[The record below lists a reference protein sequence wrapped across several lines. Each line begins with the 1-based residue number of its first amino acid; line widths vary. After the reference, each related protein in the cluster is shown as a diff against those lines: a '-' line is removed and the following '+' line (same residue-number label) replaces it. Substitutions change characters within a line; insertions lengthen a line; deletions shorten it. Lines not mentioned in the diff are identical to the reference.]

1 MTTVSVLYLAIVPFF
16 SLVRYLW
23 EWGRLVFTSIEVTHR
38 TLLVGETVPLIECF
52 CYYFAIPRTGGDDD
66 RRHSLL
72 LFAVAG
78 HGLRRPTLTICPC
91 FFFFLWWLLLR
102 CFPIGFPFLT
112 IIALHFQSIKIITQS
127 LVTADSHHSVLR
139 WLVWKLIFRV
149 LSSDWFSVFDCCDTK
164 MLFLFKMVR
173 QTKHE
178 SAIDTGRCKRKMG
191 MIYKQFA
198 HSAAIRW

>member
-1 MTTVSVLYLAIVPFF
+1 MTFVDRSVRWRWRRYQSCILLLYLFF

-78 HGLRRPTLTICPC
+78 HGLRRPTLTICSC
-91 FFFFLWWLLLR
+91 FFFFFVVTAPPVFSYRFSVSHNNSTSLSINQNYNTITCDRWLTPFCSEMVGLKTDVLCSAVWLIFCFWLLR
-102 CFPIGFPFLT
+102 HENAFLVQNGAT
-112 IIALHFQSIKIITQS
+112 NKT
-127 LVTADSHHSVLR
+127 
-139 WLVWKLIFRV
+139 
-149 LSSDWFSVFDCCDTK
+149 
-164 MLFLFKMVR
+164 
-173 QTKHE
+173 
-178 SAIDTGRCKRKMG
+178 
-191 MIYKQFA
+191 
-198 HSAAIRW
+198 